1 MLVSIALILVSGLIA
16 GWICKKIH
24 FPALFGMILAG
35 IVIGPYCFN
44 LIDSSILNISTEL
57 RRIALII
64 ILLRAGLKLSTDDLK
79 KAGRPAILM
88 CFLPATVEILG
99 MILIAPS
106 LLGLSVLE
114 SAILG
119 SVIAAVSPAV
129 IVPKMIKLIDE
140 ERGTSKAI
148 PQMILAG
155 ASVDDVFVI
164 VMFTTFTS
172 LAKGEGVS
180 FFKIAGIP
188 ISILT
193 GIAAGVVCGLLL
205 AIFWQKIHVRD
216 TTKIIGLLAVSFC
229 LVTLEDKFSF
239 VVPFA
244 SLIAVMT
251 MGLAVR
257 MKKTEV
263 ASRLSAKLDRLW
275 VPSELFLFV
284 LVGASV
290 AVSSAKEAGIKAVI
304 LLFLVLLFRMAGV
317 ALCMIKTKL
326 NLKERL
332 FCMLAYTPKA
342 TVQAAIGGLPLA
354 MGLDCGQ
361 TILTVSVIAILITA
375 PLGAFA
381 IDITYKKFLEE

>member
-193 GIAAGVVCGLLL
+193 GIAAGVACGLLL